1 MMGNPSK
8 ASAELGWRRDITVR
22 QLVNEMVDADM
33 ALAVDAQKQ
42 H

>member
-1 MMGNPSK
+1 MMGNTSK

-33 ALAVDAQKQ
+33 ALTVDPQKQ